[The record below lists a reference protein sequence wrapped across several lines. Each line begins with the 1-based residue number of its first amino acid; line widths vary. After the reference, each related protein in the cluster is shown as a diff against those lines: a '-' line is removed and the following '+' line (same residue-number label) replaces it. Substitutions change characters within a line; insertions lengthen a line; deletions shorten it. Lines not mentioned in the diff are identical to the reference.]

1 MTDDVFH
8 VSIDVDFERD
18 GKQFGMLTVPHSRDN
33 SAWGTLMVPVVCVR
47 NGRGPTMLLTGASHG
62 DEYEGPVALSKL
74 AHRLQPEHIKGRV
87 IVVPALNLP
96 ALQAGSRLSPIDGMN
111 MNRAF
116 PGDPRGPV
124 TAKIADFVQRR
135 LLPLTDVAVDLHSG
149 GKSLMFTPSI
159 IMHHLD
165 DGALAERTMAGLK
178 AFGAPVGL
186 VLRELDAVGML
197 DSAVESMGKIFLSTE
212 LGGAGML
219 TPETVRIADRGLR
232 NLLIH
237 FGLMEGDLEL
247 PAEPTRIMDVPDTG
261 AYVFA
266 EDRGLYEPLLEV
278 GDDVRAGEPVGR
290 LHFISTPGRDPID
303 CLANDSGTLVCRR
316 AQGWATRGDCLA
328 VLAHDYAA

>member
-8 VSIDVDFERD
+8 VSVDVDFERD
-18 GKQFGMLTVPHSRDN
+18 GKQFGNLTVPHSRDS
-33 SAWGTLMVPVVCVR
+33 SAWGTLMVPIVCIR
-47 NGRGPTMLLTGASHG
+47 NGAGPTILFTGASHG
-62 DEYEGPVALSKL
+62 DEYEGPVALLKL
-74 AHRLQPEHIKGRV
+74 ARALEPASITGRV
-87 IVVPALNLP
+87 IVMPALNLP
-96 ALQAGSRLSPIDGMN
+96 ALQAGTRLSPIDGMN

-135 LLPLTDVAVDLHSG
+135 LLPLADVAVDLHSG
-149 GKSLMFTPSI
+149 GQSLLFTPSI

-165 DGALAERTMAGLK
+165 DGALAEQTMAGLE

-197 DSAVESMGKIFLSTE
+197 DSAVEGMGKIFLSTE

-219 TPETVRIADRGLR
+219 SRETVRIGERGVR

-237 FGLMEGDLEL
+237 FGVLEGEIEA
-247 PAEPTRIMDVPDTG
+247 PPTPTRIMEVPDTG

-266 EDRGLYEPLLEV
+266 GEQGLYEPLVDL
-278 GDDVRAGEPVGR
+278 GDEIAPGQPVGR
-290 LHFISTPGRDPID
+290 LHFVEAPERPPVD
-303 CLANDSGTLVCRR
+303 CTAAEAGTMVCRR
-316 AQGWATRGDCLA
+316 AQGWAARGDCLA
-328 VLAHDYAA
+328 VLGRDHAG